1 MGTVFVD
8 GRRQANVRE
17 GLARVVTG
25 SVEFA
30 TRGDA
35 DVVRITD
42 DVREALKQTGLHD
55 GVVTVFAPG
64 ATGAVTTIEYEP
76 GVVQDLQ
83 RVLDEIAPPRGRW
96 QHNINTG
103 DGNGHSHVRAGL
115 LGPSL
120 TWFLWQMPANM
131 ALNPPVGRG
140 RPPAG

>member
-25 SVEFA
+25 SIEFA

-35 DVVRITD
+35 DVVRVTD
-42 DVREALKQTGLHD
+42 DVREALRQTGLRD
-55 GVVTVFAPG
+55 GTVTVFAPG

-83 RVLDEIAPPRGRW
+83 RVLDEIASPAAYWQHNVNNGAIPFVDGRLTLGRW
-96 QHNINTG
+96 QEIVFI
-103 DGNGHSHVRAGL
+103 DL
-115 LGPSL
+115 DE
-120 TWFLWQMPANM
+120 
-131 ALNPPVGRG
+131 
-140 RPPAG
+140 RPRERRLVVQVMGV